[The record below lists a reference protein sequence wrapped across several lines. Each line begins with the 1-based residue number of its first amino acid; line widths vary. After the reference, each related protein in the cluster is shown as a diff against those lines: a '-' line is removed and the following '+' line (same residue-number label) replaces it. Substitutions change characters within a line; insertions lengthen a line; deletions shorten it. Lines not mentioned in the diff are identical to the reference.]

1 MRINQNVE
9 GVGTSVLPVEPGT
22 LENPG
27 CSLQIYNFILFVSI
41 LCWEFKSM
49 QMPTAFFC
57 CWQFLF
63 RGYFQGCWR
72 HLRALSLQFLTLII
86 FWTRIFLCEMTQ
98 SWDSGVSISS
108 LKLSYRF
115 RAAPLSWMLGHG
127 QPGGEGEKSLLSA
140 QPFDSHCFSPLVVAI
155 AISERQ
161 LHQT

>member
-1 MRINQNVE
+1 MWKALELQFSRLNQVLLRILVVACRFIILYYSCLYSAGSLSPCRCQQLSFVA
-9 GVGTSVLPVEPGT
+9 VSFS
-22 LENPG
+22 LE
-27 CSLQIYNFILFVSI
+27 FI
-41 LCWEFKSM
+41 
-49 QMPTAFFC
+49 
-57 CWQFLF
+57 F
-63 RGYFQGCWR
+63 RGIGDIWG
-72 HLRALSLQFLTLII
+72 ALSLQFLTLII